1 MDLMNTFTLFYMKQI
16 NKLKRLDIWTHQNM
30 VGVSDVVTIFHL
42 QENIDIKSINLS
54 MFHVE

>member
-1 MDLMNTFTLFYMKQI
+1 MELMITFTLFYMKQI
-16 NKLKRLDIWTHQNM
+16 NTLKRLDIWTHQNM